1 MTLCGPPHHS
11 VWTTP
16 TATPLHEHP
25 VWLSTLTTN
34 PITVLPTSAVALVPS
49 VMRSLLVLAA
59 LVPCVEA
66 LMLTC
71 TPRPRSAK
79 FVVVMLFGQVRRPS
93 SSTQLQSAQRELA
106 TMSRL
111 AKMSDIAIEA
121 KDMAIAAKDDLIDTL
136 RMRTPQNHPLLGRPR
151 VTLSCL
157 SRVRVACAETYQ
169 KDLSLS
175 KQVAILHCRS
185 VVELTATIFCQG
197 DAKINT
203 FSGMINKFLNGQVR
217 GPTRR
222 CSVRCRVHSR
232 CPPPPCPINLLCS
245 LLSSL
250 SHPAGLQE
258 RHQDADEGRRR
269 HARDAG

>member
-1 MTLCGPPHHS
+1 MTPHHS

-71 TPRPRSAK
+71 TPRLANA
-79 FVVVMLFGQVRRPS
+79 VVVLMQAQS
-93 SSTQLQSAQRELA
+93 DSAQLQSAQREMA

-111 AKMSDIAIEA
+111 ADMDEA
-121 KDMAIAAKDDLIDTL
+121 LAAKDQALAAMDELLAAKDELIDL
-136 RMRTPQNHPLLGRPR
+136 HRLRTPQNHPLLGRPR

-157 SRVRVACAETYQ
+157 SRARC
-169 KDLSLS
+169 
-175 KQVAILHCRS
+175 IR
-185 VVELTATIFCQG
+185 
-197 DAKINT
+197 
-203 FSGMINKFLNGQVR
+203 R
-217 GPTRR
+217 GVP
-222 CSVRCRVHSR
+222 
-232 CPPPPCPINLLCS
+232 
-245 LLSSL
+245 
-250 SHPAGLQE
+250 
-258 RHQDADEGRRR
+258 EGS
-269 HARDAG
+269 

>member
-1 MTLCGPPHHS
+1 
-11 VWTTP
+11 
-16 TATPLHEHP
+16 
-25 VWLSTLTTN
+25 
-34 PITVLPTSAVALVPS
+34 
-49 VMRSLLVLAA
+49 MRSLLVLAA

-71 TPRPRSAK
+71 TPRSAN
-79 FVVVMLFGQVRRPS
+79 FVVIMRAQSDSALL
-93 SSTQLQSAQRELA
+93 LQSAEEKVA
-106 TMSRL
+106 IMSRL
-111 AKMSDIAIEA
+111 ADMADKVIEA
-121 KDMAIAAKDDLIDTL
+121 KDEALATKDDLIDSY

-203 FSGMINKFLNGQVR
+203 FSGMVNKFLNGQVR
-217 GPTRR
+217 GPTRM

-250 SHPAGLQE
+250 SHAAGLQE
-258 RHQDADEGRRR
+258 RHQDADGGRRR
-269 HARDAG
+269 HACDAG